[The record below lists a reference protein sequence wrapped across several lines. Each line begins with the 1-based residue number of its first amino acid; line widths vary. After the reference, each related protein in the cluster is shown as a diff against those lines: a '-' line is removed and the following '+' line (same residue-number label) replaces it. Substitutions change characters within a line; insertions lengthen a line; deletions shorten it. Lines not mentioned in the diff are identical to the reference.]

1 MKVNIT
7 IPKKVMEKIDEF
19 SKEMSKP
26 ENMERMLE
34 VARAEMLKSH
44 AAGRQ
49 HLVDTGRLR
58 ASRRVEPLHPAYE
71 PSLLSV
77 RLMMFLGV
85 MTPDEY
91 VEWLYPQARKAKLN

>member
-7 IPKKVMEKIDEF
+7 IPKEVLKKIDEF

-26 ENMERMLE
+26 ENIERMLE
-34 VARAEMLKSH
+34 IARAEVARGYQLGSNV
-44 AAGRQ
+44 R
-49 HLVDTGRLR
+49 VDTGRLR
-58 ASRRVEPLHPAYE
+58 RFERYESLYAYQH
-71 PSLLSV
+71 SLLSL